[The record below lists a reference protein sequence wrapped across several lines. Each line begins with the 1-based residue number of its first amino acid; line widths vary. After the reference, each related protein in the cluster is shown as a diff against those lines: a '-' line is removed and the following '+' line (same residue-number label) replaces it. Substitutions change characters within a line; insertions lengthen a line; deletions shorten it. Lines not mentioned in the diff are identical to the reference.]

1 MEIRYNFWKNKKVLV
16 TGHTGFKGS
25 WLCLW
30 LNKMGA
36 NVSGLSLNDPVS
48 TPNMFS
54 VLNIEKSVKDERGD
68 ISDYETCIRI
78 VTKHEPEIVFH
89 LAAQPLVKL
98 SYLDPLKTY
107 NTNIL
112 GTANILEAIRH
123 CESVKTI
130 VVITTDKCYEN
141 IEKEYAYVETDS
153 LGGFDPYSSSKACA
167 EHIASAYYRSFFR
180 KKGVGLGTVRAGN
193 VIGGGDWALD
203 RLIPDMIK
211 SWSKNEK
218 LFIRYPLATRPW
230 QHVLEPL
237 SGYLMLAEA
246 LWEEQEKFSGP
257 WNFGPAKN
265 CVKTVRAIVALAEK
279 EWGLT
284 AKWETSEQDH
294 PHEAGRLRL
303 NSGKANALLGWKPR
317 ADFNKALRETIHWY
331 KEYYD
336 NQSEMNNETLKQ
348 IDEFESIP
356 VNA

>member
-48 TPNMFS
+48 SPNMFS

-68 ISDYETCIRI
+68 ISDYETCIRT

-180 KKGVGLGTVRAGN
+180 KKGVGLGTVRVGN
-193 VIGGGDWALD
+193 VIGGGDWAMD

-246 LWEEQEKFSGP
+246 LWEEQERFSGP

-265 CVKTVRAIVALAEK
+265 CVKTVQALS
-279 EWGLT
+279 LI
-284 AKWETSEQDH
+284 Q
-294 PHEAGRLRL
+294 L
-303 NSGKANALLGWKPR
+303 
-317 ADFNKALRETIHWY
+317 
-331 KEYYD
+331 
-336 NQSEMNNETLKQ
+336 
-348 IDEFESIP
+348 
-356 VNA
+356 